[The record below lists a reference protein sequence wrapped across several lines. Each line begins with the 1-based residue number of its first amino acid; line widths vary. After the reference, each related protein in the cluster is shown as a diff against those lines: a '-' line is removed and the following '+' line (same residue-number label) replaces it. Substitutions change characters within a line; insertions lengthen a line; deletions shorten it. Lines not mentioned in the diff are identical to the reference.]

1 MCWKNSE
8 YNNRT
13 ASNQPQRGGGG
24 ANSGGIC
31 IPTDLGTYNNFIKP
45 FTNFNRVLY
54 PLHG

>member
-8 YNNRT
+8 YNNRM
-13 ASNQPQRGGGG
+13 ASNQPQRGGG

-45 FTNFNRVLY
+45 LTNLDSVFY